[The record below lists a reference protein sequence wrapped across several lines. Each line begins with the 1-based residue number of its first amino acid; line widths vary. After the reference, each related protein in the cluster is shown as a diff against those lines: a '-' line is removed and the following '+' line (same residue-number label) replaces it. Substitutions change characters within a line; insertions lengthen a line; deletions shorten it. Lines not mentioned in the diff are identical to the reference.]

1 MHEPTSDRVALVT
14 GGTGAIGSAIC
25 RALARDGA
33 DVAFTWRRR
42 EDAAA
47 ALAAELT
54 STGRRVLHQRV
65 EGTDRT
71 AVTAF
76 CDRVESEMGRIDVL
90 VNNLGITQVM
100 PFALL
105 EDEDWDRVV
114 GINLRSLFLFCQGVA
129 RGMVRRRG
137 GVILNLG
144 SVAGHRLLEVP
155 VHYATAKAAVTGFT
169 LSLAKEL
176 ARYGV
181 RVNEVVP
188 GLIEGGI
195 GANVSERQL
204 QEYVRYCSL
213 GRPGRPEEVAELVAF
228 LASPRASY
236 INAQSFV
243 IDGGL

>member
-1 MHEPTSDRVALVT
+1 MSEPQHIALVT

-25 RALARDGA
+25 HALARDGF
-33 DVAFTWRRR
+33 DIAFTWHRNEEGA
-42 EDAAA
+42 EDLEQALVAA
-47 ALAAELT
+47 
-54 STGRRVLHQRV
+54 GRRAFHSKIV
-65 EGTDRT
+65 GTERT

-76 CDRVESEMGRIDVL
+76 CDTVEDRFGRVDVL
-90 VNNLGITQVM
+90 VNNLGITQVL

-105 EDEDWDRVV
+105 EDEDWERMVA
-114 GINLRSLFLFCQGVA
+114 INLKSMFLFSQGVA
-129 RGMVRRRG
+129 RGMVRRRS

-144 SVAGHRLLEVP
+144 SMAGRRLLEVP

-176 ARYGV
+176 SRYGV

-195 GANVSERQL
+195 GTNVSTRQL
-204 QEYVRYCSL
+204 DEYNQYCAL
-213 GRPGRPEEVAELVAF
+213 GRPGRPDEVAELVAF

-236 INAQSFV
+236 INAQSLV

>member
-1 MHEPTSDRVALVT
+1 MSESETTPVALVT

-25 RALARDGA
+25 RALVRNGF

-42 EDAAA
+42 EESAR
-47 ALAAELT
+47 ALVEELAG
-54 STGRRVLHQRV
+54 SGRRAREERV
-65 EGTDRT
+65 EGTDREQ
-71 AVTAF
+71 VTAF
-76 CDRVESEMGRIDVL
+76 CDDLENDFGSVDVL
-90 VNNLGITQVM
+90 VNNLGITQVL

-105 EDEDWDRVV
+105 EDEDWDRMVEV
-114 GINLRSLFLFCQGVA
+114 NLKSMFLYSQGVA
-129 RGMVRRRG
+129 RGMVRRRS

-169 LSLAKEL
+169 VSLAKEL
-176 ARYGV
+176 SRYGV

-195 GANVSERQL
+195 GTNVSKRQL
-204 QEYVRYCSL
+204 DEYNRYCAL
-213 GRPGRPEEVAELVAF
+213 GRPGKAEEVADLVAF
-228 LASPRASY
+228 LASPQASY
-236 INAQSFV
+236 INAQSVV